1 MSRKDMNFLNEK
13 DFEDEKK
20 SSKFLSVLEIVIVV
34 FLALIIVFMVGV
46 FLLFSKEG
54 ATPEVFGYKIF
65 LSKASTIKDIGENAA
80 VFARADHID
89 NLQNGNVVLCSIG
102 EENITTMLRIQEVIE
117 ENGKKFY
124 ILRPDTNPE
133 NATIK
138 LSHDDIIAKAEKQ
151 DQVLGNI
158 LTFARSKMGIL
169 TIVIV
174 PFLIFFVLQ
183 IVHIVRL
190 GKINKLYDDEEDGEI
205 SEDDEILFST
215 LNDEDELPA
224 LPQRKKPISLTGP
237 LPKVEEVEKAV
248 PESEPKLKFDENF
261 FAPKN
266 NIHVD
271 ADGKAELPEKP
282 KPTATMEDLINSVP
296 KETYKPREVVRSM
309 TKDLNKQGY
318 YAPKEIVPP
327 VPEPPKPEP
336 VQVPELND
344 ITVPD
349 KAVQPAETIAPPKPK
364 SKNNKTLDEL
374 MILLDTKNK

>member
-1 MSRKDMNFLNEK
+1 MSPKDLNFLNEK

-54 ATPEVFGYKIF
+54 ATPEIFGYKIF
-65 LSKASTIKDIGENAA
+65 LSKASTIRDIGENSA

-89 NLQNGNVVLCSIG
+89 DLKSGNVVLCSIG
-102 EENITTMLRIQEVIE
+102 EEHITTMLRIQEVIE

-138 LSHDDIIAKAEKQ
+138 LSQDDIIAKAEKQ
-151 DQVLGNI
+151 DQLLGNI
-158 LTFARSKMGIL
+158 LAFARSKMGIL

-190 GKINKLYDDEEDGEI
+190 GKINKLYDDEDEDDL
-205 SEDDEILFST
+205 SEEDEILFST
-215 LNDEDELPA
+215 LKDKENEPA
-224 LPQRKKPISLTGP
+224 TLPQRKKPVSLNDH
-237 LPKVEEVEKAV
+237 LPEVDEVENSV
-248 PESEPKLKFDENF
+248 PAGEAKLKFDESF

-296 KETYKPREVVRSM
+296 KEAYKPREVVKSM

-318 YAPKEIVPP
+318 YTPKEVLPPP
-327 VPEPPKPEP
+327 VIDEP

-364 SKNNKTLDEL
+364 SRNNKTLDEL